1 MKTFRSYQPDQL
13 LLLPPSIQEWLPE
26 GHLAR
31 FVSEVVDELDL
42 SAIEERYT
50 EERGYP
56 PYHPRMM
63 VKVLVY
69 GYCTGTY
76 ASRRLAAKLIEDVAY
91 RYLAAGNQPDFRTI
105 SDFRKEHGGALSGLF
120 EQVLKLCQKAGLV
133 KLGRVAVDGT
143 GESERLEAQG
153 DELRVHGGERRSA
166 E

>member
-1 MKTFRSYQPDQL
+1 
-13 LLLPPSIQEWLPE
+13 
-26 GHLAR
+26 
-31 FVSEVVDELDL
+31 
-42 SAIEERYT
+42 
-50 EERGYP
+50 GYP

-133 KLGRVAVDGT
+133 KLGRASRPRKKPPWRGRETPHGSARSSAADG
-143 GESERLEAQG
+143 GSAARRPRCQIPS
-153 DELRVHGGERRSA
+153 RRSLHRKRSA
-166 E
+166 TSPIPTPRCRRRRTGSSRDTRRTWRWTSW

>member
-1 MKTFRSYQPDQL
+1 MKTFRPYQPDQL

-42 SAIEERYT
+42 SAIEDQYT

-76 ASRRLAAKLIEDVAY
+76 ASRRLATGDWRPSWSTMWRTAPRGCSDVRGHRTAH
-91 RYLAAGNQPDFRTI
+91 LANV
-105 SDFRKEHGGALSGLF
+105 RKRLARVQTGRGSGATRSIRSRP
-120 EQVLKLCQKAGLV
+120 VPLCL
-133 KLGRVAVDGT
+133 LGQAPSTTV
-143 GESERLEAQG
+143 S
-153 DELRVHGGERRSA
+153 
-166 E
+166 

>member
-1 MKTFRSYQPDQL
+1 MKTFRPYQPEQL

-42 SAIEERYT
+42 TAIEARYA
-50 EERGYP
+50 EERGCP

-76 ASRRLAAKLIEDVAY
+76 SSRWLQAKLAEDVAY
-91 RYLAAGNQPDFRTI
+91 RYLAAGNQPDFRTL
-105 SDFRKEHGGALSGLF
+105 SDFRKEHGAALAGWF
-120 EQVLKLCQKAGLV
+120 EQVLKLCQKTGLV
-133 KLGRVAVDGT
+133 TKLGRVANQAV
-143 GESERLEAQG
+143 
-153 DELRVHGGERRSA
+153 
-166 E
+166 